1 MWRWYLNSG
10 RAAFQLRMED
20 SGEGKRD
27 GEKELWTPSLHV
39 GDEKD
44 KRAIVYKT
52 KKKEEKGADQKKK
65 KRKEIIRACLNKLMA
80 ENYA

>member
-1 MWRWYLNSG
+1 M
-10 RAAFQLRMED
+10 
-20 SGEGKRD
+20 
-27 GEKELWTPSLHV
+27 PSLHV

-80 ENYA
+80 EKLHI